1 MNIPIRFINHFALV
15 LLAVALLGPGTASAE
30 VTGKEVVGTWKL
42 VSAANMKHG
51 KHKDLF
57 GSNPLGQVVFDEHGK
72 YTLVMMRSDIPRFAN
87 NNRKKGSATEN
98 AAVIHG
104 SIAHFGSYSYNARD
118 KTYTLHIKASTYPN
132 WDNATQTRRLT
143 VHGNEMLWDNPA
155 GSTGGSLKIIL
166 KRLK

>member
-42 VSAANMKHG
+42 VSAAIMKHG

>member
-1 MNIPIRFINHFALV
+1 MNTAIRPITHFALV
-15 LLAVALLGPGTASAE
+15 LSVVALLAPGTASAE
-30 VTGKEVVGTWKL
+30 MTGKEVVGTWTL
-42 VSAANMKHG
+42 VSAAITKHG

-57 GSNPLGQVVFDEHGK
+57 GASPLGQVVFDAHGK
-72 YTLVMMRSDIPRFAN
+72 YTLVMMRSDIPRFAH

-104 SIAHFGSYSYNARD
+104 SIAHFGSYSYNAGD

-143 VHGNEMLWDNPA
+143 VHGDEMLWDNPA
-155 GSTGGSLKIIL
+155 GSTGGSLNIIL
-166 KRLK
+166 RRLK